1 MKHLKHLLI
10 AWLLLSTLTSGAQTN
25 KDTLAFSL
33 EEAMNYA
40 SENAFEKISSD
51 YDVTSARKKIWETI
65 ASGLPQV
72 DFSGKYNH
80 SLDVP
85 VNLFPAE
92 IIPEEM
98 RPPGVDAGDKVPIS
112 FSTAYDANYSFSASQ
127 MVFDGSYFVGLQAT
141 QVFLDLTHQQNEK
154 TEIEIR
160 DAVAKAYFLVLS
172 ARENL
177 EAFEKNLKVNRE
189 TLEETRSLYENGY
202 REEQDVS
209 QIKLMVKEAE
219 KQIVEVKHN
228 EEVAMAV
235 LRFSMGLNEDQPIH
249 LSDDFDNLSSRT
261 TKEDSG
267 REGWMPKEHIN
278 YQIAATNVERQELEL
293 KNIRAQYLPKI
304 NAFYTYQK
312 NGYGEEWNLFNND
325 WYKSQFVGLSIS
337 VPIFSSGMRNAQA
350 QQQKLAWEKSKNERK
365 RTLRNLKTQ
374 SLTALAEYNSAID
387 QYEIATESKALASD
401 IYEKTRVKFSN
412 GIAGSFELT
421 QQQEQFIQAQIS
433 VVQATLN
440 LLNARIN
447 YLKAT
452 GKL

>member
-1 MKHLKHLLI
+1 MI
-10 AWLLLSTLTSGAQTN
+10 
-25 KDTLAFSL
+25 
-33 EEAMNYA
+33 
-40 SENAFEKISSD
+40 
-51 YDVTSARKKIWETI
+51 
-65 ASGLPQV
+65 
-72 DFSGKYNH
+72 
-80 SLDVP
+80 
-85 VNLFPAE
+85 
-92 IIPEEM
+92 
-98 RPPGVDAGDKVPIS
+98 
-112 FSTAYDANYSFSASQ
+112 
-127 MVFDGSYFVGLQAT
+127 
-141 QVFLDLTHQQNEK
+141 LTHQQNEK
-154 TEIEIR
+154 TQIEIR

-249 LSDDFDNLSSRT
+249 LTDDFDTLSSLT

-278 YQIAATNVERQELEL
+278 YQIAATNVERQKLEL
-293 KNIRAQYLPKI
+293 KNIKAQYLPKI

-337 VPIFSSGMRNAQA
+337 VPIFSSVMRHAQA

-365 RTLRNLKTQ
+365 RTLRNIKTQ

-387 QYEIATESKALASD
+387 QYEIATESKALASN
-401 IYEKTRVKFSN
+401 IYEKNRVKFSN
-412 GIAGSFELT
+412 GIAGSSELT

-440 LLNARIN
+440 LLNAKIN